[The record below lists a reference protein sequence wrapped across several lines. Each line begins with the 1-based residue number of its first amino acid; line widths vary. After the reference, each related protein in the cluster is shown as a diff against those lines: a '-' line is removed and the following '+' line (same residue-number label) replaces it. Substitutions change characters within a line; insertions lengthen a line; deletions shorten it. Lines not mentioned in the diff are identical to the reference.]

1 MRMPRMNPR
10 TLSSTG
16 FAVFWVMGAFA
27 KAGNGRFGDVPEA
40 KN

>member
-1 MRMPRMNPR
+1 MNPR

-27 KAGNGRFGDVPEA
+27 RAGNVQLGWAAET